1 MLGCSWVT
9 WNPNRTPW
17 KDPGDGRGPAMLR
30 AVSSLA
36 LGESGLKVAKH
47 SIMSRH
53 QESLAAMSHWC
64 FSKSQ
69 A

>member
-1 MLGCSWVT
+1 M
-9 WNPNRTPW
+9 WNPNRTSR

-30 AVSSLA
+30 PVISLV

-47 SIMSRH
+47 SIVSRH
-53 QESLAAMSHWC
+53 QESLSAMSHQR
-64 FSKSQ
+64 FSKSR